1 VTGAKASHT
10 HHAGDVIV
18 APMQGTILQVMV
30 EEGQTIAAGDV
41 VCILEAMKM
50 ENHIVATRD
59 GTVATLPVS
68 AGQVVDTGQ
77 TLAVIEAE

>member
-1 VTGAKASHT
+1 
-10 HHAGDVIV
+10 
-18 APMQGTILQVMV
+18 
-30 EEGQTIAAGDV
+30 
-41 VCILEAMKM
+41 MKM

-59 GTVATLPVS
+59 GTVTNLAVQ